1 MGVTP
6 TLHHA
11 CFFAATL
18 EHELMRLL
26 LLSFCLLIALQ
37 TSAQETTGSI
47 VGTLTDKELNNEPLP
62 FANVLIKGT
71 TKGTTSDFDGLYE
84 LAKIQPGIY
93 TLSFS
98 YLGYETVEI
107 PNVEV
112 VAGKVTT
119 INVPMGASEGMTLDE
134 VVITV
139 SAKKDSETALLL
151 EQKRA
156 VEIKESIGAVE
167 LGKIGVSDAATATT
181 KISGVTSSQTS
192 GDVFVRG
199 LGDRYL
205 STTLNGLSVPSDDVE
220 KKNIDLSLFPTR
232 VIQNVSISKTYAAE
246 SSADQSSGVID
257 ITSRELSGSEEL
269 SVGVSGG
276 VNTNVAQGGVWDNFR
291 VSQNLR
297 NTTYGFY
304 TKNLT
309 TLQGIT
315 RQGWNTDKQEAP
327 MDYSYSISG
336 GKRFNEKLA
345 VFVAGSHSQSY
356 GYRQGLFRQFR
367 SNFIDDTITDAT
379 TYKKNIVNTA
389 LLDLTYNIN
398 EKNKLKS
405 STFFVNKINEEV
417 FEGGRNGEA
426 TIFEETNP
434 SEGLFQFIRDQNT
447 KQTRLLVTQLLG
459 THQLSQKNTLEWAGG
474 FNLLNAD
481 EPNRIR
487 NEVNFDPNGSLVQLG
502 RNGGFQQR
510 KSSQLIEDLEYTG
523 YVKDILSILEQD
535 DTTFKIEIGASYRNK
550 TRDFS
555 SEFVGVEET
564 STNAINPPSID
575 DLGSIFQQ
583 ANFDNGLLQ
592 INRLGTN
599 ANGERKDIYNGELD
613 SKAFFTDFNVGLD
626 KWNFNVGMRYQN
638 DQINV
643 TYDIGNL
650 FPRTGESI
658 KEYNNLYPSLNIKY
672 NVNDLSAFR
681 LAVSRTLTLPEFKE
695 IAPFEYVS
703 PTGQITRGN
712 VDLEASRN
720 LNYDLKWEYFPSAGQ
735 LLSLSAF
742 YKSISDPINRVRDRG
757 SAGIFS
763 YFNTADKAEVFGLE
777 AETKLDIITPKELED
792 GSGKSGYG
800 LNMVFNATRM
810 FHSQDLK
817 EVFDENGNLV
827 RSFQYNNLTKSDL
840 QGASD
845 WIFNSSLNFT
855 TANENPF
862 SASLTANYASDKIYA
877 LGVPTDQANR
887 DIFYDAAVI
896 EKGFVTLDAVLS
908 KELGHNW
915 RIQFIGKN
923 LLNPNIKQT
932 QSVRNSG
939 TGLASDQTVLSYTTG
954 VGLNLGVTYKF

>member
-1 MGVTP
+1 
-6 TLHHA
+6 
-11 CFFAATL
+11 
-18 EHELMRLL
+18 MRLL
-26 LLSFCLLIALQ
+26 LLSFCLVSVLQ
-37 TSAQETTGSI
+37 TKAQENTGRI
-47 VGTLTDKELNNEPLP
+47 VGKLIDKELNDEPLP
-62 FANVLIKGT
+62 FANVLIKGS

-84 LAKIQPGIY
+84 ISDLTSGTY
-93 TLSFS
+93 TLAFS

-107 PNVEV
+107 PEV
-112 VAGKVTT
+112 QVAPGKVTT
-119 INVPMGASEGMTLDE
+119 LNIPMSANQGVTLDE

-151 EQKRA
+151 DQKRA

-167 LGKIGVSDAATATT
+167 LGKIGVSDVASATT

-205 STTLNGLSVPSDDVE
+205 STTLNGLTVPSDDVE

-232 VIQNVSISKTYAAE
+232 VIQNVSISKTYAVE

-257 ITSRELSGSEEL
+257 ITSRELSGTEEL
-269 SVGVSGG
+269 AVAASGG
-276 VNTNVAQGGVWDNFR
+276 INTNVAKGGVWDNFR

-297 NTTYGFY
+297 NTSFGFY
-304 TKNLT
+304 TKNQSV
-309 TLQGIT
+309 LQSIT
-315 RQGWNTDKQEAP
+315 GQGWNTDRQEAP
-327 MDYSYSISG
+327 MDYSYSVSA
-336 GKRFNEKLA
+336 GKRFNDKLA
-345 VFVAGSHSQSY
+345 VFLTGSHSQSY
-356 GYRQGLFRQFR
+356 GYKQGLFRQFR

-379 TYKKNIVNTA
+379 TFKKNIVNTA
-389 LLDLTYNIN
+389 LLDVTYHIN
-398 EKNKLKS
+398 DKNKVKL
-405 STFFVNKINEEV
+405 STFFVNKLNEEV

-426 TIFEETNP
+426 TIFEETAP

-447 KQTRLLVTQLLG
+447 KQTRLLITQLLG
-459 THQLSQKNTLEWAGG
+459 THQIAAKNTLEWAGG

-487 NEVNFDPNGSLVQLG
+487 NEVNFDPDGTFVQLG

-523 YVKDILSILEQD
+523 RVKDILRIIEEDAKS
-535 DTTFKIEIGASYRNK
+535 FKIEIGASYRNK

-555 SEFVGVEET
+555 SEFIGVEET

-575 DLGSIFQQ
+575 NLGGIFQQ
-583 ANFDNGLLQ
+583 ANFDNGLLS

-599 ANGERKDIYNGELD
+599 ANGERKDIYTGELD
-613 SKAFFTDFNVGLD
+613 SKAFFSDFNVGLD
-626 KWNFNVGMRYQN
+626 KWNFNVGMRYQQ

-650 FPRTGESI
+650 FPRTGKSI

-672 NVNDLSAFR
+672 SINELNAFR

-695 IAPFEYVS
+695 VSPFEYVS

-720 LNYDLKWEYFPSAGQ
+720 LNYDLKWEYFPTAGQ
-735 LLSLSAF
+735 LVSVSAF
-742 YKSISDPINRVRDRG
+742 YKNIADPINRVRDRG
-757 SAGIFS
+757 SAGVFS
-763 YFNTADKAEVFGLE
+763 YFNSADKAEVFGLE
-777 AETKLDIITPKELED
+777 METKLDLATPKVLED
-792 GSGKSGYG
+792 GGGKSGFG

-817 EVFDENGNLV
+817 EIFDENGNLV
-827 RSFQYNNLTKSDL
+827 RSFQYNNLTKTEL

-845 WIFNSSLNFT
+845 WIFNSSLNFS
-855 TANENPF
+855 TASDNPF
-862 SASLTANYASDKIYA
+862 AASLTANYASDKIYA

-887 DIFYDAAVI
+887 DVFYDAAII
-896 EKGFVTLDAVLS
+896 EKGFVTLDAVMS
-908 KELGHNW
+908 QDLGKNW
-915 RIQFIGKN
+915 NIRLVGKN
-923 LLNPNIKQT
+923 LLNPTIEQT

-939 TGLASDQTVLSYTTG
+939 TGIAQDQTVLSYTTG
-954 VGLNLGVTYKF
+954 VGINLGVNYTF